1 MKKMCFCPVALAA
14 ALLVALFLASCSNV
28 PGNPPIVA
36 PLPGI
41 GTPKPQPPAAPDREI
56 LQSAH
61 AKVYKVPGGLM
72 FKITRPTEDVF
83 NPQKVVKEE
92 AFNDYEYVGEGKG
105 SYSRSVEY
113 VGEGGNFKNVH
124 EYVGQGNGSYKL
136 IGKNHYKEAWSP
148 CGAYRKIFTGVG
160 EGNGNVKFENYY
172 ENVGDGNGM
181 YVLENGEYKNV
192 GYGNGNYMGFGRYV
206 YVGDGNG
213 DYKLEYV
220 TAAPNGGDYNYTA
233 EEVDEYFY
241 VGDRRGDYNSYW
253 TTVKDGS
260 GDHNTVY
267 TNVGQGNGSY
277 EYKDTI
283 KTYGNWNYVQITSGN
298 CRATVDLA
306 NSADKNE
313 LSCFWPLCEPGKL
326 CEYEIAIEP
335 YDGNLRDSV
344 IVETLVVA
352 ADEGLGGI
360 KEATIDN
367 VTMTYVG
374 NKPQVKIDGLTAV
387 YDNMVN
393 PRSSFDFFATNQSQL
408 KADGSPDFGTNYACQ
423 WFGCGTADGIQND
436 FVWNSGCRSWDPR
449 DFDQIFDD
457 TQKDSIYMEYYIRF
471 EVPSSS
477 GFETWRN
484 YPKGGKSLLKI
495 R

>member
-14 ALLVALFLASCSNV
+14 ALLVALFLASCSNA
-28 PGNPPIVA
+28 PGG
-36 PLPGI
+36 PLPGV
-41 GTPKPQPPAAPDREI
+41 GTPIQPTPVAPGSEI

-105 SYSRSVEY
+105 SYSGSLEY
-113 VGEGGNFKNVH
+113 VGEGQGDLKFVYS
-124 EYVGQGNGSYKL
+124 YVGE
-136 IGKNHYKEAWSP
+136 GKGRFKFVGKSHYKEVGYPNGNYNRTFTQVEQGEGNCKYVYHFAGQGYGDFKLEDGVYKYVGYPNGDYHRSSP
-148 CGAYRKIFTGVG
+148 QYVG
-160 EGNGNVKFENYY
+160 EGKGDVKY
-172 ENVGDGNGM
+172 E
-181 YVLENGEYKNV
+181 
-192 GYGNGNYMGFGRYV
+192 YMPSTQGTHV
-206 YVGDGNG
+206 
-213 DYKLEYV
+213 
-220 TAAPNGGDYNYTA
+220 YTA
-233 EEVDEYFY
+233 ELVDEYFS
-241 VGDRRGDYNSYW
+241 N
-253 TTVKDGS
+253 KDIG
-260 GDHNTVY
+260 GNYDNVLQ
-267 TNVGQGNGSY
+267 NVGQGNGDYKYVYTYVGPGNGNY

-283 KTYGNWNYVQITSGN
+283 KTYGNWNYVQISSGN
-298 CRATVDLA
+298 CRASVDLA

-326 CEYEIAIEP
+326 CEYEIVMEP

-344 IVETLVVA
+344 IAETLVVA

-367 VTMTYVG
+367 VTLTYVG
-374 NKPQVKIDGLTAV
+374 NKPQVKIDGLTAF

-408 KADGSPDFGTNYACQ
+408 KADGSPDFDTNYACQ

-457 TQKDSIYMEYYIRF
+457 TQKDSVYLECYIRF
-471 EVPSSS
+471 DVPSSS

-484 YPKGGKSLLKI
+484 YPKGGKNLLKI